1 MSMCAYD
8 HTLAHLL
15 AEMERVDLLLR
26 AQVTRARQLNTVDER
41 FQGLYISEQELDQL
55 LARPNGVPSWALGS
69 DEHRARVASGLEALK
84 NNTTSTAEASIRAGT
99 SLRLP
104 RLAALYGLDAFETDC
119 LLVCLATE
127 LDLRYER
134 IYSYLQDDVTKKKP
148 SVDLVLSL
156 LSPSPHDKLLGRF
169 RFADDAPLLRARL
182 IEFVDDGSQGKPPLL
197 ARHLRIDDRIAAY
210 LLGCDRVD
218 TRIRPFSGV
227 VAPEL
232 TLDALSLDR
241 ELTHRLRRFTRR
253 ENDGKSRVL
262 YLQGPYGTGRR
273 AVARALCMESSSGPR
288 PRTVLIEVDL
298 EKLLN
303 SGEASFASSIALV
316 YREAALQDG
325 ALLFTGLDQLLTDSR
340 RLLLGEF
347 TRAIEQHPRAVY
359 LSGETGVGT
368 A

>member
-1 MSMCAYD
+1 MFPAGKRTNRVRATRLRLKAGGVPRRLRVKPLTFAACAMSMCADD

-84 NNTTSTAEASIRAGT
+84 HNTTSTAEASFRAGT

-156 LSPSPHDKLLGRF
+156 LSPTPHDKLLGRF
-169 RFADDAPLLRARL
+169 RFADDAPLLRAGL
-182 IEFVDDGSQGKPPLL
+182 IELVDDGSQGKAPLL

-210 LLGCDRVD
+210 CSAVTVSMPGSDR
-218 TRIRPFSGV
+218 F
-227 VAPEL
+227 
-232 TLDALSLDR
+232 
-241 ELTHRLRRFTRR
+241 
-253 ENDGKSRVL
+253 
-262 YLQGPYGTGRR
+262 
-273 AVARALCMESSSGPR
+273 
-288 PRTVLIEVDL
+288 
-298 EKLLN
+298 
-303 SGEASFASSIALV
+303 
-316 YREAALQDG
+316 
-325 ALLFTGLDQLLTDSR
+325 QLL
-340 RLLLGEF
+340 
-347 TRAIEQHPRAVY
+347 
-359 LSGETGVGT
+359 
-368 A
+368 